1 MIVNPI
7 WPRAQFWIQ
16 NLCRHFGCRICAVTV
31 PEVEIQKGY
40 FVLNVGHLVKRQGQL
55 HSVPLHSDS
64 CTRVRLARGRRTYA
78 RASDVCTR
86 AGLMFR
92 RRTYARAP
100 DFGTGAG
107 LMYRRRSCAPA
118 PVLCTGRRTYA
129 EAPDLCRGAG
139 LKLMRGRR
147 TYA

>member
-1 MIVNPI
+1 MIESLVQLDYWVSTRTSANS
-7 WPRAQFWIQ
+7 
-16 NLCRHFGCRICAVTV
+16 T
-31 PEVEIQKGY
+31 KSY
-40 FVLNVGHLVKRQGQL
+40 FVWNVGHLLKRQGQL

-118 PVLCTGRRTYA
+118 PVLCTGAALTQRRRTYA
-129 EAPDLCRGAG
+129 EAPDLCAGAG
-139 LKLMRGRR
+139 LMHRHMILISYRESVGS
-147 TYA
+147 Y